1 MAFMDDLFSDGG
13 WGGFGGRS
21 KGPFDPFSSF
31 YAPNFAQNFS
41 RGGGPK
47 KQQQQ
52 RDPRYE
58 ARKPSSPAPRKS
70 PPRKEPVIDIPIE
83 EARVPSPKRSAAAA
97 AAKPEKIPKK
107 IFTFQ
112 SQDDAARKI
121 QAVFRGFLVRRWKPI
136 KQLRSIKAIAKDF
149 AVIRESVADAAK
161 FNAILEDRKERMM
174 LNERVTLLLL
184 KLDEIDA
191 VQPLVKEVRKAL
203 IVELQ
208 QFSKP
213 MEDKDRE
220 EHEKNRS
227 KAQDIQ
233 IEDAEDDPDGE
244 EAQDIEIEDAENDQ
258 DDGFFI
264 VKRGDA
270 EDSMDTE
277 PESTISEEEDLR
289 SPEKIDQEV
298 PVSCEAVEQDQISG
312 QTSMEGGEKMDVDVV
327 KKLMEDNAQLKAM
340 VAKCLEGIQW
350 QNTTIAKLERR
361 VHDLERALLDSSKT
375 ANSQCWIS
383 SQ

>member
-41 RGGGPK
+41 KGGGPK
-47 KQQQQ
+47 KQQQ

-70 PPRKEPVIDIPIE
+70 PPRKEPVIDVPIE

-112 SQDDAARKI
+112 SQDGAARKI

-136 KQLRSIKAIAKDF
+136 KQLRNIKAIAKDF

-191 VQPLVKEVRKAL
+191 VQPFVKEVRKAL

-233 IEDAEDDPDGE
+233 IEDAEDDRDGE
-244 EAQDIEIEDAENDQ
+244 EAQDIEIENAENDQ
-258 DDGFFI
+258 DDDFFI
-264 VKRGDA
+264 VKHGDA

-277 PESTISEEEDLR
+277 PESTISEEEDLH
-289 SPEKIDQEV
+289 SPEKIDNQEV
-298 PVSCEAVEQDQISG
+298 PVSSEAVEQDQISG
-312 QTSMEGGEKMDVDVV
+312 QTSMDVDVV

-350 QNTTIAKLERR
+350 QNATIAKLERR

-375 ANSQCWIS
+375 ENSQCWIS